1 MADDN
6 PTTELTE
13 LLQGWKDQDPKHM
26 DRLVPLL
33 YQELRVL
40 AASHLRRERPDHTLQ
55 RTALVNEV
63 FMKLMGQRVDW
74 ENRSHFF
81 GVASRLMRR
90 ILVDY
95 ARKGHAEKRGG
106 AMVKVDIEKL
116 DNLLEYAAEGR
127 NPLLLTVNHALEK
140 LESLDERQAKLVELR
155 FFGGHSI
162 EEAADLM
169 GISASTAKREWKF
182 VRAWLKNEII
192 KETGSALDAASSS
205 SSAAS

>member
-6 PTTELTE
+6 TTTELTE

-40 AASHLRRERPDHTLQ
+40 ASSHLRRERADHTLQ

-63 FMKLMGQRVDW
+63 FMRLMGQRVDW

-106 AMVKVDIEKL
+106 LMVKVEIEKL

-127 NPLLLTVNHALEK
+127 NPLLLTVNAALEK
-140 LESLDERQAKLVELR
+140 LEALDQRQAQLVELR

-169 GISASTAKREWKF
+169 GISPSTAKREWKF
-182 VRAWLKNEII
+182 VRAWLKSEIL
-192 KETGSALDAASSS
+192 KETGPAEAA
-205 SSAAS
+205 AAPSPEA

>member
-6 PTTELTE
+6 TTTELTE
-13 LLQGWKDQDPKHM
+13 LLHAWKDQDPKQM
-26 DRLVPLL
+26 ERLVPLL

-63 FMKLMGQRVDW
+63 FMRLMGQRVDW

-90 ILVDY
+90 VLVDY

-106 AMVKVDIEKL
+106 HMVKVEIEKL
-116 DNLLEYAAEGR
+116 DNLLEYAAEGK
-127 NPLLLTVNHALEK
+127 NPIVLTVHHALEK
-140 LESLDERQAKLVELR
+140 LEDLDPRQARLVELR

-182 VRAWLKNEII
+182 VRAWLKNEIL
-192 KETGSALDAASSS
+192 KESGSSAGAAS
-205 SSAAS
+205 AVP

>member
-1 MADDN
+1 MSND
-6 PTTELTE
+6 TTTIELTE
-13 LLQGWKDQDPKHM
+13 LLHHWKDQDPKLM

-40 AASHLRRERPDHTLQ
+40 AASHLRRERADHTLQ

-63 FMKLMGQRVDW
+63 FMRLMGQRVDW

-106 AMVKVDIEKL
+106 SMVKVELEKL
-116 DNLLEYAAEGR
+116 DNLLEYAGEGR
-127 NPLLLTVNHALEK
+127 NPLLLNVHRALEK
-140 LESLDERQAKLVELR
+140 LEALDERQARLVELR

-162 EEAADLM
+162 DEAADLM

-182 VRAWLKNEII
+182 IRAWLKNEIL
-192 KETGSALDAASSS
+192 KESDPVAA
-205 SSAAS
+205 AAP

>member
-6 PTTELTE
+6 TTTQLTE
-13 LLQGWKDQDPKHM
+13 LLHHWKEQDPQQM
-26 DRLVPLL
+26 ERLVPLL

-40 AASHLRRERPDHTLQ
+40 ASSHLRRERPDHTLQ

-63 FMKLMGQRVDW
+63 FMRMMGQRVDW
-74 ENRSHFF
+74 ENRAHFF

-106 AMVKVDIEKL
+106 HMVKVEIEKI

-127 NPLLLTVNHALEK
+127 NPLLLTVHRALEK
-140 LESLDERQAKLVELR
+140 LETLDQRQAQLVELR

-169 GISASTAKREWKF
+169 GVSASTAKREWKF
-182 VRAWLKNEII
+182 VRAWLKNEIL
-192 KETGSALDAASSS
+192 KEGGPDLGDVIAVS
-205 SSAAS
+205 

>member
-6 PTTELTE
+6 TTPQLTE
-13 LLQGWKDQDPKHM
+13 LLHGWKDQDPQQM
-26 DRLVPLL
+26 ERLIPLL
-33 YQELRVL
+33 CQELRVL

-63 FMKLMGQRVDW
+63 FMRLMGQRVDW

-106 AMVKVDIEKL
+106 GMTRVEIDKI
-116 DNLLEYAAEGR
+116 DNLLEYAAECK
-127 NPLLLTVNHALEK
+127 NPLLLTVHAALEK
-140 LESLDERQAKLVELR
+140 LEALDERQAQLVELR

-169 GISASTAKREWKF
+169 GISSSTAKREWKF
-182 VRAWLKNEII
+182 VRAWLKNEIL
-192 KETGSALDAASSS
+192 KGTAGPAGAVAAVS
-205 SSAAS
+205 

>member
-63 FMKLMGQRVDW
+63 FMKLMGQRVSW

-106 AMVKVDIEKL
+106 HLAKVELEKL

-127 NPLLLTVNHALEK
+127 NPIVLTVHHALEK
-140 LESLDERQAKLVELR
+140 LEELDPRQAQLVELR

-169 GISASTAKREWKF
+169 GVSASTAKREWKF
-182 VRAWLKNEII
+182 VRAWLKNEIL
-192 KETGSALDAASSS
+192 KDSGSAMDAAAVS
-205 SSAAS
+205 